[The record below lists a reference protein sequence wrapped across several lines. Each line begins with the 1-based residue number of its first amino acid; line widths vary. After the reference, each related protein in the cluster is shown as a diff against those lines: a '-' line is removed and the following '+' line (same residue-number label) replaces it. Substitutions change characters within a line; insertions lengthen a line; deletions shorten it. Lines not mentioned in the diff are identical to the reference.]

1 MIDLSSLKSPGWQRV
16 VAELNAPA
24 PDDRVYL
31 ERLLRVLA
39 QVSAARQAV
48 LYIPDRVDGEE
59 VEPRVEMVW
68 PPTDL
73 DKDAAEAAQNAGPAG
88 ATPAA
93 PGSPNQVLYGTE
105 ARTAAR
111 AAFSSRQARA
121 FGLDSQEPL
130 YYGEGSQGQQ
140 GFVLSVPMINPSGA
154 PSGGAGRAP
163 VGGDPG
169 VPVAVATLLIEP
181 RSKDAIR
188 STLAMAEVLCG
199 YVAGHQ
205 SRQAL
210 RKTQAAGF
218 SLDLATRLIAS
229 INTAPSFKGACIQL
243 CNDLAKQFAVDR
255 VALGWVK
262 DDTVHVQSISD
273 IEHFDKRTNMVQ
285 KLASAMDECLDQ
297 EQPILFPQP
306 PATGEG
312 ADVLL
317 SQAIVHAHRE
327 LGAGNSSLKVC
338 SLPLRVEDDVV
349 GVVTI
354 ESSSTGQIDLA
365 TVELMQAAMDLIG
378 PVLKIRRSDDRMLP
392 LRAWDSTLKA
402 GAWVVGSKHT
412 VWKLAGVAVLAA
424 AVFVTFYETTYRP
437 SADAVI
443 EPRVRRLV
451 SAPFDGMIL
460 SLGEGVDV
468 NKEVKAGDLLVQL
481 DTREYELGLAD
492 ALGKVQQ
499 AQTQAAAARKAK
511 DAGKI
516 AQAQEQ
522 EEQAKAEADVYRYRI
537 DRSRITAPIS
547 GTIIAGDLKDKV
559 GSTIKLGELMMQIAE
574 MDDLIVT
581 ARVDERDIAL
591 VKAAFE
597 DGRGKGEIATKG
609 RPDDPIPFEVERIV
623 PLAQAAEGK
632 NVFEVRG
639 KLKATPQQIENLRP
653 GIEGVAKLDTEERS
667 LLWIGTRRLMDQIRL
682 WLWW

>member
-1 MIDLSSLKSPGWQRV
+1 MIDLSSLKSPGWQRI

-24 PDDRVYL
+24 PDDRVYM

-48 LYIPDRVDGEE
+48 LYVPDRMDGED

-68 PPTDL
+68 PPTEL
-73 DKDAAEAAQNAGPAG
+73 DKDAAQAAQNATPAG
-88 ATPAA
+88 QAA
-93 PGSPNQVLYGTE
+93 AGPGGPNQVLFGAE

-111 AAFSSRQARA
+111 AAFGSRQARA
-121 FGLDSQEPL
+121 FGLDNQEPL
-130 YYGEGSQGQQ
+130 YYGEGSQQQQ
-140 GFVLSVPMINPSGA
+140 GFVLSVPMLNPPG
-154 PSGGAGRAP
+154 PQGAGGGKAP
-163 VGGDPG
+163 VGSDPG

-210 RKTQAAGF
+210 RKTQLASF

-229 INTAPSFKGACIQL
+229 INTASNFKGACIQL

-262 DDTVHVQSISD
+262 DDSVHVQAISD
-273 IEHFDKRTNMVQ
+273 IEHFDKRTAMVQ

-297 EQPILFPQP
+297 EQPILVPQP
-306 PATGEG
+306 PAVGEG

-327 LGAGNSSLKVC
+327 LAAGNSKLKVC

-354 ESSSTGQIDLA
+354 ESSGEGQIDLA

-392 LRAWDSTLKA
+392 LRAWDSTVRA
-402 GAWVVGSKHT
+402 GAWVVGPKHT
-412 VWKLAGVAVLAA
+412 VWKLAGIAA
-424 AVFVTFYETTYRP
+424 LCAMAFVTFYTTTYRP
-437 SADAVI
+437 SAEAII

-460 SLGEGVDV
+460 ALGEGIDV
-468 NKEVKAGDLLVQL
+468 NKQVKAGDLLVQL
-481 DTREYELGLAD
+481 DTKEYELGLAD

-516 AQAQEQ
+516 AQA
-522 EEQAKAEADVYRYRI
+522 EEQAKQAQAEADVYIYRI
-537 DRSRITAPIS
+537 NKSRITAPID

-609 RPDDPIPFEVERIV
+609 RPDDPMAFEIERIV
-623 PLAQAAEGK
+623 PLAQALEGK

-639 KLKATPQQIENLRP
+639 TLKATPQQTSTLRP
-653 GIEGVAKLDTEERS
+653 GIEGVAKLDTERRS
-667 LLWIGTRRLMDQIRL
+667 LLWIGTRRIVDQVRL

>member
-1 MIDLSSLKSPGWQRV
+1 MIDLSSLKSPGWQRI

-24 PDDRVYL
+24 PDDRVYM

-48 LYIPDRVDGEE
+48 LYVPDRMDGEE

-68 PPTDL
+68 PPTEL
-73 DKDAAEAAQNAGPAG
+73 DKDAAQAAQNAAPAGPA
-88 ATPAA
+88 AA
-93 PGSPNQVLYGTE
+93 GPGGPNQVLFGAE

-111 AAFSSRQARA
+111 AAFGSRQARA
-121 FGLDSQEPL
+121 FGLDNQEPL
-130 YYGEGSQGQQ
+130 YYGEGSQQQQ
-140 GFVLSVPMINPSGA
+140 GFVLSVPMLNPPG
-154 PSGGAGRAP
+154 PQGAGGGKAP
-163 VGGDPG
+163 VGTDPG

-181 RSKDAIR
+181 RSKDAVR

-210 RKTQAAGF
+210 RKTQLASF

-229 INTAPSFKGACIQL
+229 VNTASNFKGACIQL

-255 VALGWVK
+255 VALGWVR
-262 DDTVHVQSISD
+262 DDSVHVQAISD
-273 IEHFDKRTNMVQ
+273 IEHFDKRTAMVV

-297 EQPILFPQP
+297 EQPILVPQP
-306 PATGEG
+306 PAVGEG

-327 LGAGNSSLKVC
+327 LAAGNSKLKVC
-338 SLPLRVEDDVV
+338 SLPLRVEEDVV

-354 ESSSTGQIDLA
+354 ESSGEGQIDLA

-392 LRAWDSTLKA
+392 LRAWDSAVRA
-402 GAWVVGSKHT
+402 GAWVVGPKHT
-412 VWKLAGVAVLAA
+412 VWKLAGVAALCAMA
-424 AVFVTFYETTYRP
+424 FVTFYTTTYRP
-437 SADAVI
+437 SAEAII

-460 SLGEGVDV
+460 ALGEGIDV
-468 NKEVKAGDLLVQL
+468 NKPVKKGDLLVQL
-481 DTREYELGLAD
+481 DTKEYDLGLAD

-516 AQAQEQ
+516 AQA
-522 EEQAKAEADVYRYRI
+522 EEQAKQAQAEADVYIYRI
-537 DRSRITAPIS
+537 NKSRITAPID

-609 RPDDPIPFEVERIV
+609 RPDDPMAFEIERIV
-623 PLAQAAEGK
+623 PLAQAQEGK

-639 KLKATPQQIENLRP
+639 KLKATPQQASTLRP

-667 LLWIGTRRLMDQIRL
+667 LLWIGTRRIVDQFRL